1 MTAAVPKPGRF
12 VGAARL
18 RAVLIGAAI
27 WLVVS
32 LASAAQGYVFALYH
46 DRVQPWWPTFGY
58 TAAIFAVWGLLAPV
72 MLKLMD
78 RIAALP
84 ARRTPTLVLWVV
96 GYPLA
101 TALHIALFVLLFW
114 PVYGTAAATPLAMA
128 RSVFLANIDT
138 SLFAYLALGATTAV
152 RRHRRAAATAAPS
165 PPPTS
170 TQADDLL
177 WVRRAGGL
185 ESVPVDQ
192 IDWIAAAG
200 DYAELH
206 VDGRTLLADD
216 SLTALCR
223 RLPTGQFAR
232 IHRGAIVRI
241 DRVREVRRLGRGDAT
256 LILADGRTLRLSR
269 RYRANVTAHLPF

>member
-1 MTAAVPKPGRF
+1 MPKPGRF
-12 VGAARL
+12 VGAAQL
-18 RAVLIGAAI
+18 RAVLIGGAI

-32 LASAAQGYVFALYH
+32 LASAAQGYGFALYH
-46 DRVQPWWPTFGY
+46 DRVQHWWPTFGY
-58 TAAIFAVWGLLAPV
+58 TAAIFAMWGLLAPA

-78 RIAALP
+78 RIAASRVGR
-84 ARRTPTLVLWVV
+84 APTLALWVV

-138 SLFAYLALGATTAV
+138 SLFAYLALGVIAAV
-152 RRHRRAAATAAPS
+152 RRHRRTAASVEPS
-165 PPPTS
+165 TRSPETPP
-170 TQADDLL
+170 DDIL

-185 ESVPVDQ
+185 ESVPVGQ

-216 SLTALCR
+216 SLTALSP

>member
-1 MTAAVPKPGRF
+1 MPKPGRF
-12 VGAARL
+12 VSAAQL

-46 DRVQPWWPTFGY
+46 DRVQHWWPTFGY

-78 RIAALP
+78 RIAASWAGRVPML
-84 ARRTPTLVLWVV
+84 ALWVV

-114 PVYGTAAATPLAMA
+114 PVYGTAAATPFAMA
-128 RSVFLANIDT
+128 RSVLLANIDT
-138 SLFAYLALGATTAV
+138 SLFAYLALGVTAAV
-152 RRHRRAAATAAPS
+152 RKHRRAAATAAPS
-165 PPPTS
+165 ARPPE
-170 TQADDLL
+170 TQADDLF

-185 ESVPVDQ
+185 ESVPLGQ

-216 SLTALCR
+216 SLTALSR
-223 RLPTGQFAR
+223 RLPTEQFAR

-241 DRVREVRRLGRGDAT
+241 DRVREVRRLGRGDAA
-256 LILADGRTLRLSR
+256 LILVDGRTLRLSR